1 MYYNR
6 RRQADGKHNKGDS
19 EIMFYVVYMKSK
31 TGTPRNTML
40 GVFLSEGDAQLFF
53 KENNWESDMCS
64 FHMEEIDCVVEWFN
78 IKKKL
83 P

>member
-1 MYYNR
+1 
-6 RRQADGKHNKGDS
+6 
-19 EIMFYVVYMKSK
+19 MFYAVYMKNK
-31 TGTPRNTML
+31 IGTPRNTML
-40 GVFLSEGDAQLFF
+40 GVFLNESDAKLFF
-53 KENNWESDMCS
+53 EGSNWENDGYS